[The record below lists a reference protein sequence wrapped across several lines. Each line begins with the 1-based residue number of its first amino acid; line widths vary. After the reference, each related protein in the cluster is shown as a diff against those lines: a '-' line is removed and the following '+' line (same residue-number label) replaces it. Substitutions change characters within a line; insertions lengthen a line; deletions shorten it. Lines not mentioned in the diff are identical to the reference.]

1 MDRNHV
7 KTTCKYLS
15 DRWAQIE
22 RRRHKSNLRNIKDRP
37 SCTSFD
43 MMGIKTRSIYN
54 SNSDQQPLHNGSSEY
69 QNEQTTESAFILRMS
84 DNQEPQWMKKMPI
97 AAKTYKRAPKTFSNE
112 GFVQSLDSE
121 RKDDVALE
129 PNDLILYESKLNN
142 GKIISS
148 DSQNFSRTQPNTNSN
163 QNRNLKWNHALS

>member
-1 MDRNHV
+1 
-7 KTTCKYLS
+7 
-15 DRWAQIE
+15 
-22 RRRHKSNLRNIKDRP
+22 
-37 SCTSFD
+37 
-43 MMGIKTRSIYN
+43 
-54 SNSDQQPLHNGSSEY
+54 
-69 QNEQTTESAFILRMS
+69 
-84 DNQEPQWMKKMPI
+84 MKKMPI